1 MVILQGD
8 VFWFDLGRP
17 LGSEP
22 GFRRPY
28 VVVQNDVFNASRIQT
43 TVLCAIT
50 SNLDRAK
57 APGNVLL
64 RKGEANL
71 IRASVVNVSQVV
83 TADKSSLRDKIG
95 TLSSHGDRSGRDRHD
110 LPVRHLRVSKAP
122 AEQWP
127 DGGLATD
134 ALISLSVRS
143 ERDD

>member
-43 TVLCAIT
+43 TVLCATT
-50 SNLDRAK
+50 SNLERAK

-95 TLSSHGDRSGRDRHD
+95 TLSQQRIQEVISGLGLLFRPQE
-110 LPVRHLRVSKAP
+110 LPKTRGQA
-122 AEQWP
+122 
-127 DGGLATD
+127 
-134 ALISLSVRS
+134 
-143 ERDD
+143 